1 MHTLGKVDGIEYLD
15 AVIVLLQQSAT
26 LDHDATFWVGYNE

>member
-15 AVIVLLQQSAT
+15 AIYGEYLSITEGIHKILNYT
-26 LDHDATFWVGYNE
+26 GE